1 MPQLYRPALHL
12 DTASIRATAVAWIHR
27 AGTPLRRRYYR
38 DGWGRAAAAAL
49 SANWQRRLGLDDQA
63 GVGSR
68 RLELGSGDRPQRGYI
83 HVDQDPWAWHVEVVA
98 RAWRLP
104 FPENWAD
111 EIVSVHTLEHVH
123 PRFLLSTLAEWH
135 RVLRPGGRLRVHVP
149 NSPRI
154 MQRFLDAPREKK
166 WALMS
171 ALLGMYGGPDTTE
184 PGQLAQ
190 PSDHQILFDAELL
203 RWALETAGYT
213 DAVDVTSES
222 ADVHTLAWKGLV
234 GDLSLVFESRKD
246 GKD

>member
-1 MPQLYRPALHL
+1 
-12 DTASIRATAVAWIHR
+12 
-27 AGTPLRRRYYR
+27 
-38 DGWGRAAAAAL
+38 
-49 SANWQRRLGLDDQA
+49 
-63 GVGSR
+63 
-68 RLELGSGDRPQRGYI
+68 
-83 HVDQDPWAWHVEVVA
+83 
-98 RAWRLP
+98 
-104 FPENWAD
+104 
-111 EIVSVHTLEHVH
+111 
-123 PRFLLSTLAEWH
+123 
-135 RVLRPGGRLRVHVP
+135 
-149 NSPRI
+149 

-213 DAVDVTSES
+213 DAVDVTSEF

-246 GKD
+246 GKE